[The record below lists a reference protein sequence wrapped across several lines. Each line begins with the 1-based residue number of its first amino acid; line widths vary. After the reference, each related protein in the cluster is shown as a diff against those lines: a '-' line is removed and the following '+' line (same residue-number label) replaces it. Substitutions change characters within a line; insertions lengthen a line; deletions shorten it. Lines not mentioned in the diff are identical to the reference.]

1 VTGIGKLW
9 RALLGAIVVVGLL
22 VVLNSWWSDYRSAA
36 SASKSAA
43 EASRTVEPTAAPAPA
58 PANQKTVIVIVS
70 GLSLRDKPDAT
81 GKSLKALKRGEK
93 YILVGTAGTWLQL
106 RDAAGATGW
115 ATNNPAY
122 LKTQK

>member
-36 SASKSAA
+36 SASKSA
-43 EASRTVEPTAAPAPA
+43 EASQTVEPTAAPAPA
-58 PANQKTVIVIVS
+58 PANQKTVIVLVG

-122 LKTQK
+122 LKIQK